1 MIEKP
6 RNPSNWIEGAR
17 VPGKSDIEF
26 SVFYPGT
33 GEELFTSREASLEQI
48 DEVVTASKRAQLEW
62 KKFSTRERGRI
73 LIRAANLIRKY
84 SKEISETEVWDTG
97 KPISEAIEVDVVT
110 GADALE
116 YYGNLAQTLHGD
128 FYSLE
133 EADVYTRIEPV
144 GVCAGIGAWNYPF
157 QIACWKSAPALACG
171 NSFIFKPSEMTP
183 LSAVMLGEIYEE
195 AGLPSGVFQVVQG
208 GVTVGRGLTT
218 HPGIQKVSFT
228 GEVGTGKKIMA
239 DSSVNLKHLTME
251 LGGKSPL
258 IIFSDTDPD
267 IAAKAALA
275 ANFYTQGEVCT
286 NGTRVFI
293 PEDYL
298 PAFRQAILNRTA
310 QVRLGDPFDPAT
322 NVGALISSDHKS
334 LVESYIQ
341 SGIQAGAQPEAMGEL
356 PSGKS
361 SFSKTEGDLS
371 HGYFLQPVIFYG
383 CQDPMKIV
391 QEEIFGPVMSVLT
404 FKTEEEVL
412 KRANETEFGLGAGV
426 FTRDISRIQRMTEGL
441 ESGMVWVNNYN
452 VTPMEMPFGGTKQS
466 GFGKENGI
474 DTLLH
479 YTKRKSVYVSKSE
492 VFSPF

>member
-1 MIEKP
+1 MKNNKP
-6 RNPSNWIEGAR
+6 TNASNWIEGAK
-17 VPGKSDIEF
+17 VPGKSDIQF
-26 SVFYPGT
+26 PVYYPGT
-33 GEELFTSREASLEQI
+33 GEILFYTREASLDQV
-48 DEVVTASKRAQLEW
+48 DEAVTASSRAQKVW
-62 KKFSTRERGRI
+62 QKVSTRERGRI
-73 LIRAANLIRKY
+73 LIKAAQLIRKY
-84 SKEISETEVWDTG
+84 GQEIAELEVWDSG
-97 KPISEAIEVDVVT
+97 KPISEATEVDVVT
-110 GADALE
+110 AADALE
-116 YYGNLAQTLHGD
+116 YYGNLVVTLRGD

-133 EADVYTRIEPV
+133 EADVYTRVEPL

-171 NSFIFKPSEMTP
+171 NGFIFKPSELTP
-183 LSAVMLGEIYEE
+183 MSAVLLGQIYEE
-195 AGLPSGVFQVVQG
+195 AGLPPGLFQVVQG
-208 GVTVGRGLTT
+208 SSTVGRALTT

-258 IIFSDTDPD
+258 ILFSDTDPT

-286 NGTRVFI
+286 NGTRVFVQ
-293 PEDYL
+293 EDFL
-298 PAFRQAILNRTA
+298 SQFQEAITSRTSN
-310 QVRLGDPFDPAT
+310 VVLGDPFDPKT
-322 NVGALISSDHKS
+322 NVGALISQEHRE
-334 LVESYIQ
+334 LVQSYIV
-341 SGIQAGAQPEAMGEL
+341 SGLEQGAKPQYL
-356 PSGKS
+356 
-361 SFSKTEGDLS
+361 GDLPQGKWS
-371 HGYFLQPVIFYG
+371 EGYFVQPVVFYD
-383 CQDPMKIV
+383 CEDTMKIV

-404 FKTEEEVL
+404 FRTEEEVL
-412 KRANETEFGLGAGV
+412 TRANATEFGLGAGI

-466 GFGKENGI
+466 GFGKENGL

-479 YTKRKSVYVSKSE
+479 YSKKKSVYVSKSE